1 MAKRQR
7 PRQSD
12 LYDFTLD
19 LHGMFADEAMCLVRN
34 FINGHAGTG
43 KSLLVIHGNGS
54 GVLRARVRGALS
66 RGTLACRDYFFGEDI
81 GAPGFDGV
89 TVIYL

>member
-19 LHGMFADEAMCLVRN
+19 LHGMFADEAMCLVRS
-34 FINGHAGTG
+34 FIKGHAGTG

-54 GVLRARVRGALS
+54 GVLRARVRAAHS
-66 RGTLACRDYFFGEDI
+66 PAATIFSAKTSAR
-81 GAPGFDGV
+81 PGS
-89 TVIYL
+89 TE

>member
-19 LHGMFADEAMCLVRN
+19 LHGMFADEAMSLVRS

-43 KSLLVIHGNGS
+43 KSLLVIHG
-54 GVLRARVRGALS
+54 GALS
-66 RGTLACRDYFFGEDI
+66 RGNLTCRDYFFGEDI

>member
-19 LHGMFADEAMCLVRN
+19 LHGMFADEAMSLVRS

-54 GVLRARVRGALS
+54 GVLSARVHGALS
-66 RGTLACRDYFFGEDI
+66 PSTPASHEPFFREETC
-81 GAPGFDGV
+81 ATKFDGV

>member
-19 LHGMFADEAMCLVRN
+19 LHGMFADEAMSLVRS

-43 KSLLVIHGNGS
+43 KSLLVIHGNGF

-66 RGTLACRDYFFGEDI
+66 RGNLTCRDYFFGEDI